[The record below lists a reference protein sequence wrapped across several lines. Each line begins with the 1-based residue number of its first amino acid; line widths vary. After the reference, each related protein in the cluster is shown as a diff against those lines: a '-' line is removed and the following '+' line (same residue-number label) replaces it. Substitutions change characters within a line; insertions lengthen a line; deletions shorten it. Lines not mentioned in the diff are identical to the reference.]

1 MRSIFHRFEVNSAR
15 LRARK
20 LSKEPNMPIDL
31 SQTKY
36 DLRIEVPEAHNDEFT
51 TVCRAECICVFTD
64 AN

>member
-1 MRSIFHRFEVNSAR
+1 
-15 LRARK
+15 
-20 LSKEPNMPIDL
+20 MPIDL